1 MITNRMVCGV
11 LCGIAIQ
18 PLDAIDP
25 IRKALSADPTR
36 NFAGMNKLIVAEVH
50 GDVSK
55 APKAHKQ
62 NDPRLDIVYRLPEM
76 KLATHKRGDLG
87 RACRRGVIGELYLV
101 SAAIELH
108 QQSIA
113 VEGLSRVSAAI
124 PEGDADQVSAR
135 DHDSTATVIEGAP
148 PNRLSF

>member
-1 MITNRMVCGV
+1 
-11 LCGIAIQ
+11 
-18 PLDAIDP
+18 
-25 IRKALSADPTR
+25 
-36 NFAGMNKLIVAEVH
+36 MNKLIVAEVH

-62 NDPRLDIVYRLPEM
+62 NDPRLDIVYRLPKM
-76 KLATHKRGDLG
+76 KLAPHKRGDLG
-87 RACRRGVIGELYLV
+87 RACRGGVIGELYPV

-113 VEGLSRVSAAI
+113 VESLFGVSAAI
-124 PEGDADQVSAR
+124 PERNPDQVSTI
-135 DHDSTATVIEGAP
+135 DHDSTATVIDGAP